1 MGSKAGIVALLGV
14 PNAGKSTLF
23 NRLVGMPLAGVTPKP
38 QTTRFLITGLLNHER
53 GQAVL
58 LDTPGW
64 IAQPQN
70 AWHEALN
77 RHSHRAAREAD
88 VVIYLISLRE
98 RGGMTLS
105 DGLHFPEW
113 LTTLQKPLLIGIT
126 HADEVPPGSRETF
139 LAETTSAVAALSPQ
153 GIYDVSLDRP
163 LDPLIQAIFEA
174 LPESPPLYPPDELTT
189 QPVRFFVAEILRRH
203 LYLNLQQELPYGT
216 EVEITTYREGPDR
229 DYIAATI
236 YVEKESHKPM
246 VIGRGGSMI
255 KKIGIEARKEIEQL
269 VNKPVYLELY
279 VKVAPHWRKSV
290 QRLKAWGYD
299 VRGDSHHR

>member
-1 MGSKAGIVALLGV
+1 MGSKAGIVALLGA

-23 NRLVGMPLAGVTPKP
+23 NRLLGMPLAGVTPKP
-38 QTTRFLITGLLNHER
+38 QTTRFLITGLLNHEL

-58 LDTPGW
+58 LDTPGL

-77 RHSHRAAREAD
+77 HHSRRAAREAD
-88 VVIYLISLRE
+88 VVLYLISLRE
-98 RGGMTLS
+98 KAGRPLS
-105 DGLHFPEW
+105 DVLHFPDW
-113 LTTLQKPLLIGIT
+113 LPALQKPFLIGIT
-126 HADEVPPGSRETF
+126 HADEVPSGSREAR
-139 LAETTSAVAALSPQ
+139 LAEATSAVAALSPR
-153 GIYDVSLDRP
+153 GVYDVSLDRP

-174 LPESPPLYPPDELTT
+174 LPESPPLYPLDELTT

-255 KKIGIEARKEIEQL
+255 KKIGTDARKEIEEL

-290 QRLKAWGYD
+290 QRLKAWGYE
-299 VRGDSHHR
+299 VRENSQKH

>member
-1 MGSKAGIVALLGV
+1 MESKAGIVALLGA

-58 LDTPGW
+58 LDTPGL

-77 RHSHRAAREAD
+77 RHSRRAAREAD
-88 VVIYLISLRE
+88 VVLYVLALRE
-98 RGGMTLS
+98 GRGVPPS
-105 DGLHFPEW
+105 DALYFPEW
-113 LTTLQKPLLIGIT
+113 LAALQKPLLVGIT
-126 HADEVPPGSRETF
+126 HADEAPPGSREAR
-139 LAETTSAVAALSPQ
+139 LAEAASAVAPLSPQ
-153 GIYDVSLDRP
+153 GVYDVSLDRP
-163 LDPLIQAIFEA
+163 LDQLILALFDA
-174 LPESPPLYPPDELTT
+174 LPENPPLYPTDELTT
-189 QPVRFFVAEILRRH
+189 QPVRFFAAEILRRH
-203 LYLNLQQELPYGT
+203 LYLSLQQEIPYGT
-216 EVEITTYREGPDR
+216 EVEITNYREGPDR

-255 KKIGIEARKEIEQL
+255 KKIGMKARKEIEEL
-269 VNKPVYLELY
+269 IDKPVYLELY
-279 VKVAPHWRKSV
+279 VKVAPNWRKSI
-290 QRLKAWGYD
+290 QRLKVWGYE
-299 VRGDSHHR
+299 VRGDSHTR

>member
-1 MGSKAGIVALLGV
+1 MGSKAGIVAILGT

-38 QTTRFLITGLLNHER
+38 QTTRFLITGLLNHEL

-58 LDTPGW
+58 LDTPGL
-64 IAQPQN
+64 IAQPKN

-88 VVIYLISLRE
+88 VILYLLALRE
-98 RGGMTLS
+98 RREGPLRDS
-105 DGLHFPEW
+105 LYFPEW
-113 LTTLQKPLLIGIT
+113 LPALQKPLLIGIT
-126 HADEVPPGSRETF
+126 HADEVPPGSREARLTE
-139 LAETTSAVAALSPQ
+139 AASAAAPLSPR

-163 LDPLIQAIFEA
+163 LDQLIRAIFDA
-174 LPESPPLYPPDELTT
+174 LPESPPLYPPEELTT
-189 QPVRFFVAEILRRH
+189 QPTRFFVAEILRRH
-203 LYLNLQQELPYGT
+203 LYLNLHQELPYGT
-216 EVEITTYREGPDR
+216 EIEITTYREGPER

-255 KKIGIEARKEIEQL
+255 KKIGTEARKEIEQL
-269 VNKPVYLELY
+269 ANKPVYLELF
-279 VKVAPHWRKSV
+279 VKVAPQWRKSI
-290 QRLKAWGYD
+290 QRLRSWGYE
-299 VRGDSHHR
+299 VRGDPSSR